1 MIRSVSNFATGRD
14 RGGKRVES
22 VARGWAML
30 DLAVTS
36 SMAVPPSAAFLADLI
51 LALSGEPKR
60 ELDGLTHFFLCLA
73 GVLGVL
79 WALARIHEPTRFL
92 VAADAIG
99 RLVVSALIVG
109 FIGFGGAPIA
119 LAGFVATEVAGSV
132 HQFLALRRSAN
143 AFA

>member
-1 MIRSVSNFATGRD
+1 MER
-14 RGGKRVES
+14 

-36 SMAVPPSAAFLADLI
+36 SMALPPSAAFLADLI
-51 LALSGEPKR
+51 LALSGEPAR

-79 WALARIHEPTRFL
+79 WALARILEPTRCL
-92 VAADAIG
+92 VTAVAVG
-99 RLVVSALIVG
+99 RLVVSALIAG
-109 FIGFGGAPIA
+109 FVAVGGAPIA
-119 LAGFVATEVAGSV
+119 LLAFVVTEVAGSL
-132 HQFLALRRSAN
+132 HQFVALRRSAN